1 MAKKKRGDKPVPVR
15 ETAHTPAAGA
25 AKTGPVPAG
34 PEPKGP
40 SPKGAGKP
48 GPAKA
53 DAAAGKKSL
62 WKSGADLVVLLAGA
76 VLVALAIKAY
86 AFDVYLIPSGSMETV
101 LHGRPD
107 GGDRILCSKLS
118 YRWRQPERWE
128 IAVFEF
134 PYESARRND
143 FYNISAQYEGQNF
156 VKRIVGLPGETLA
169 IARGDIWTRPESER
183 EYRRVVKPDS
193 VQRGMWQK
201 VYREN
206 FSDIAL
212 TELEQFWK
220 IIGGETALVR
230 GGPLVLR
237 AGDET
242 VRMDYRPV
250 VPAGERRDV
259 MVELPGIPD
268 RYVLEQPV
276 QFRCPN
282 VLEDG
287 QPCGH
292 VYVRSVE
299 THNIVGRCPRC
310 GALNN
315 ETAVIFYH
323 RRSGLPGVGRYGV
336 SPTHAPQGE
345 DVGPR
350 QADYHFVPD
359 LRIVAGVVLEND
371 ATGIAFTIR
380 DENRY
385 VQAVVSG
392 DGRAELR
399 VNGAPAEATRR
410 HLAPVVPGRR
420 HRVEFYLVDGAARL
434 FIDSTADPVLD
445 EQVWDDRRPA
455 PRSLPRAS
463 GVSLVAAGG
472 DVRVESVA
480 IDRDIFYYSGWEQ
493 DRGERFPQ
501 VGPSG
506 EVFISQNA
514 FFPMGDHTV
523 SSFDARSWGPVNL
536 GLLRGPA
543 LAIWWPPER
552 IQRIQ

>member
-15 ETAHTPAAGA
+15 ES
-25 AKTGPVPAG
+25 VPAPVDDTGKSG
-34 PEPKGP
+34 PTK
-40 SPKGAGKP
+40 A
-48 GPAKA
+48 GPAKN
-53 DAAAGKKSL
+53 DAAGKKSL

-86 AFDVYLIPSGSMETV
+86 AFDVYLIPTGSMETV

-118 YRWRQPERWE
+118 YRYRKPERWE

-143 FYNISAQYEGQNF
+143 FYNISAQYEDQNF

-183 EYRRVVKPDS
+183 EYRRIVKPDS
-193 VQRGMWQK
+193 VQRGIWQK
-201 VYREN
+201 VYKED
-206 FSDIAL
+206 FADISL
-212 TELEQFWK
+212 SELELFWK
-220 IIGGETALVR
+220 VIGGETALSR

-237 AGDET
+237 AGDES

-259 MVELPGIPD
+259 MVELPGVPD

-276 QFRCPN
+276 QFRCKN

-292 VYVRSVE
+292 VFVRAVD

-310 GALNN
+310 GTLNN

-323 RRSGLPGVGRYGV
+323 RRNGLPGVGRYGV
-336 SPTHAPQGE
+336 SPTFAPQGE
-345 DVGPR
+345 DVGAR

-359 LRIVAGVVLEND
+359 LRVVSDVTLEND
-371 ATGIAFTIR
+371 ATSIAFTIR
-380 DENRY
+380 DDNRY
-385 VQAVVSG
+385 VQAVVTG

-399 VNGAPAEATRR
+399 VNGAPAEATHRV
-410 HLAPVVPGRR
+410 LAPVAPGRR
-420 HRVEFYLVDGAARL
+420 HRVEFYVVDGSARL
-434 FIDSTADPVLD
+434 FIDSQTTPIFD
-445 EQVWDDRRPA
+445 EQIWNDRRPA

-463 GVSLVAAGG
+463 GVSLLAAGG
-472 DVRVESVA
+472 DVRIGSITV
-480 IDRDIFYYSGWEQ
+480 DRDIFYYSGWEQ
-493 DRGERFPQ
+493 ERGERFPQ

-506 EVFISQNA
+506 EVFVSQNA

-523 SSFDARSWGPVNL
+523 SSFDARSWGPVDL

-543 LAIWWPPER
+543 LAVWWPPER
-552 IQRIQ
+552 IQRIY

>member
-143 FYNISAQYEGQNF
+143 FYNISAQYEAQNF

-242 VRMDYRPV
+242 VRMDYHPGF
-250 VPAGERRDV
+250 PAGER
-259 MVELPGIPD
+259 
-268 RYVLEQPV
+268 
-276 QFRCPN
+276 
-282 VLEDG
+282 
-287 QPCGH
+287 
-292 VYVRSVE
+292 
-299 THNIVGRCPRC
+299 
-310 GALNN
+310 
-315 ETAVIFYH
+315 
-323 RRSGLPGVGRYGV
+323 
-336 SPTHAPQGE
+336 
-345 DVGPR
+345 
-350 QADYHFVPD
+350 
-359 LRIVAGVVLEND
+359 
-371 ATGIAFTIR
+371 
-380 DENRY
+380 
-385 VQAVVSG
+385 
-392 DGRAELR
+392 
-399 VNGAPAEATRR
+399 
-410 HLAPVVPGRR
+410 
-420 HRVEFYLVDGAARL
+420 
-434 FIDSTADPVLD
+434 
-445 EQVWDDRRPA
+445 
-455 PRSLPRAS
+455 
-463 GVSLVAAGG
+463 
-472 DVRVESVA
+472 
-480 IDRDIFYYSGWEQ
+480 
-493 DRGERFPQ
+493 
-501 VGPSG
+501 
-506 EVFISQNA
+506 
-514 FFPMGDHTV
+514 
-523 SSFDARSWGPVNL
+523 
-536 GLLRGPA
+536 
-543 LAIWWPPER
+543 
-552 IQRIQ
+552 